1 MIKSFK
7 DKVTSD
13 LFHGISSSRVQRLP
27 TQILES
33 ALYKLDILNAAATL
47 DDLRFPPGNR
57 LEALS
62 GRYKSYY
69 SIRINAQWRMIFR
82 WQDSNVYDGTIV
94 DYHK

>member
-57 LEALS
+57 LEALTLTIHDN
-62 GRYKSYY
+62 YK
-69 SIRINAQWRMIFR
+69 NTTNIFV
-82 WQDSNVYDGTIV
+82 NENII
-94 DYHK
+94 

>member
-7 DKVTSD
+7 DKATSD
-13 LFHGISSSRVQRLP
+13 LFHGISSSRVRRLP

-57 LEALS
+57 LEALT
-62 GRYKSYY
+62 RTIYDNYKNTTY
-69 SIRINAQWRMIFR
+69 IFV
-82 WQDSNVYDGTIV
+82 NENIM
-94 DYHK
+94 